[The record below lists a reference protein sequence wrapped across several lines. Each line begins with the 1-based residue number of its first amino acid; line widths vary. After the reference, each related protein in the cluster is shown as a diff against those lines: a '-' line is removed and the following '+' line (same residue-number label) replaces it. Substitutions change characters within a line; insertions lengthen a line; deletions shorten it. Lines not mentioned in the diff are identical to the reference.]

1 MQEPIAPQESG
12 ARLAAFRYSCKN
24 PSLQSETVHY
34 KRGVS
39 QQFSL
44 PSFKIDFSEW
54 KDDEVTGGAPT
65 FSYSFLGF
73 SVFCLVHYT
82 GCQGDPS
89 WPWHPGNGQVF
100 VLGQICRGTRVRCG
114 QGLVAT
120 SVVVLEAVVLGSGK
134 VQREVSP
141 LSLSP
146 DSSKTV

>member
-1 MQEPIAPQESG
+1 MGCFLFLYGMIEVLNPCKTNGCPLSWLSDKKQEEVGGSVQEPMAPQESG
-12 ARLAAFRYSCKN
+12 GCFAAFRYSCKN

-65 FSYSFLGF
+65 FSYSFFGF

-82 GCQGDPS
+82 GCQGDSS
-89 WPWHPGNGQVF
+89 WPWQPGNDQVF
-100 VLGQICRGTRVRCG
+100 VLGQICRGTK
-114 QGLVAT
+114 
-120 SVVVLEAVVLGSGK
+120 E
-134 VQREVSP
+134 
-141 LSLSP
+141 
-146 DSSKTV
+146 